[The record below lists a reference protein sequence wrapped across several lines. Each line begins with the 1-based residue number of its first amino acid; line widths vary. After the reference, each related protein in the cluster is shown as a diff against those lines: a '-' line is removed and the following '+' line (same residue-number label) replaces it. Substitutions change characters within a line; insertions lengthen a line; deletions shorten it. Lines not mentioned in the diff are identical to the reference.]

1 VADRS
6 FVQQVG
12 PFEPVRPDDRLA
24 AIVVDAAIEVHRH
37 LGPAFAESIYENALA
52 CELASRGVPHVRQ
65 VPVYVTY
72 KDQRV
77 GEGRMDLLVGE
88 RLVVEIKSLPTIL
101 PVHVS
106 QVISYLRAT
115 RLGLG
120 LLLNFG
126 GRRMKDGI
134 RRVILSATTEDPDP
148 R

>member
-1 VADRS
+1 MAEWV
-6 FVQQVG
+6 FVQ
-12 PFEPVRPDDRLA
+12 PLSSFEAVRPVDRLA

-52 CELASRGVPHVRQ
+52 CELALRGVLHVRQ

-77 GEGRMDLLVGE
+77 GEGRMDLVVGE
-88 RLVVEIKSLPTIL
+88 RLVVEIKSLPAIL

-106 QVISYLRAT
+106 QVISYLKAT
-115 RLGLG
+115 RLELG

-126 GRRMKDGI
+126 GRRLKDGI
-134 RRVILSATTEDPDP
+134 RRVILSPMTEAPDP
-148 R
+148 P

>member
-1 VADRS
+1 VAERS
-6 FVQQVG
+6 FVQTPG
-12 PFEPVRPDDRLA
+12 SLETVRPDDRLA

-37 LGPAFAESIYENALA
+37 LGPAFAESVYENALA
-52 CELASRGVPHVRQ
+52 WELGSRGVPHVRQ
-65 VPVYVTY
+65 LPVYVTY

-88 RLVVEIKSLPTIL
+88 RLVVEIKSLPAIL

-115 RLGLG
+115 RLELG

-126 GRRMKDGI
+126 GRRLKDGI
-134 RRVILSATTEDPDP
+134 RRVILSATTEDLGP